1 MPDQDLGADHR
12 RQKRVTPAE
21 SERAPAATKGDSKVL
36 NEAQAGH
43 EPIGGADASAS
54 LSAKF
59 AKDSA
64 ATRALA
70 KEKLFNG
77 DSVVELREA
86 IRAKL
91 VYALGKTPESARDRD
106 WFAATALA
114 LRDRVID
121 ACHEG
126 TGGKVPEKRVYYLSL
141 EFLIGRLLSD
151 AMNNLRLV
159 ETTKLALK
167 DLGVQ
172 LSEVEEAE
180 PDAALGNGGLGRL
193 AACFMESMASLSI
206 PAIGYGIRYDHGIFR
221 QSMEDGW
228 QREAPET
235 WLEEGNPWEF
245 PRPESTYRIG
255 FGGHVTMSANGDQIR
270 RHWHPAETVNAVAYD
285 IPVVG
290 WRGKHVN
297 QLRLW
302 KAEADAP
309 VELARFNGGD
319 HVGAVAGRARA
330 ESISRVL
337 YPSDSSAEG
346 QELRLRQEYFFTSA
360 SLQDLVRRHLNER
373 GDLRSLPDHA
383 AIQLNDTHPA
393 IAVPEL
399 MRILMEEHD
408 FSYEDAWHITTNT
421 LGYTNHT
428 LLPEALETWPVD
440 LMERLLPRH
449 MQIIYL
455 INWTHLEEQ
464 ARQGKS
470 DSAHVA
476 AVSLID
482 ESHGK
487 RVRMGHLAF
496 HGSRRVNGVSAL
508 HSELLKTTVFKPM
521 HELEPDKILN
531 KTNGITFRRWLH
543 NANPELTALA
553 VETVGEEVLD
563 DPELLTGLADHA
575 DDPDFRK
582 RYAAVRR
589 VRKRKLAQVIVE
601 RTGISVDPSA
611 LFDVQIKRI
620 HEYKRQLLNLIET
633 VALYQAIKEAPHKDW
648 TPRVK
653 IFGGKAAPSYVQAKL
668 IIKLANDIAR
678 TINDDA
684 DVAGRLKL
692 VFLPNYS
699 VSLAEAIIPAADLS
713 EQISTAGME
722 ASGTGNMKL
731 ALNGALTV
739 GTLDGANI
747 EIRDHV
753 GADNIF
759 IFGLDA
765 VGVQARVGESA
776 YAQRAIAASPRLA
789 KALDAIGSGVFSP
802 DERGRFGSLVDGVRY
817 HDPYLISV
825 DFDDYWRVQREI
837 DAAWKRPAT
846 WWRAA
851 ILNTARMAWF
861 SSDRSMRE
869 YAAEIWRVKVD

>member
-1 MPDQDLGADHR
+1 M
-12 RQKRVTPAE
+12 
-21 SERAPAATKGDSKVL
+21 KGDTDVL
-36 NEAQAGH
+36 NEALTALDRSGEAEAG
-43 EPIGGADASAS
+43 A
-54 LSAKF
+54 AKPSKL
-59 AKDSA
+59 AP
-64 ATRALA
+64 ATRAA
-70 KEKLFNG
+70 ITEKIFAG
-77 DSVVELREA
+77 DAVAELREA

-91 VYALGKTPESARDRD
+91 TYALGKAPENARERD
-106 WFAATALA
+106 WFAAAALA
-114 LRDRVID
+114 LRDRIVD
-121 ACHEG
+121 ASHEG
-126 TGGKVPEKRVYYLSL
+126 TGSTVPNKRVYYLSL

-151 AMNNLRLV
+151 AMNNLGLV
-159 ETTKLALK
+159 ETTRLALR
-167 DLGVQ
+167 DLGVD
-172 LSEVEEAE
+172 LGEVEEAE

-221 QSMEDGW
+221 QSLEDGW

-235 WLEEGNPWEF
+235 WLAEGNPWEF
-245 PRPESTYRIG
+245 ARPETTYKIG
-255 FGGHVTMSANGDQIR
+255 FGGHVTMTTHGDHLIR
-270 RHWHPAETVNAVAYD
+270 RHWKPSEAVNAVAYD
-285 IPVVG
+285 IPIVG
-290 WRGKHVN
+290 WRGRHVN
-297 QLRLW
+297 TLRLW
-302 KAEADAP
+302 KAESDAP
-309 VELARFNGGD
+309 VELARFNAGD

-330 ESISRVL
+330 EAISRVL

-360 SLQDLVRRHLNER
+360 SLQDLVRRHVAER
-373 GDLRSLPDHA
+373 GDLRTLPDHA

-399 MRILMEEHD
+399 MRLLLEEHD
-408 FSYEDAWHITTNT
+408 FLWEDAWHVTTQT
-421 LGYTNHT
+421 LNYTNHT
-428 LLPEALETWPVD
+428 LLPEALETWPVE

-455 INWTHLEEQ
+455 INWMHLEEQ
-464 ARQGKS
+464 GRQGLGGA
-470 DSAHVA
+470 AHIA

-482 ESHGK
+482 ESHGR
-487 RVRMGHLAF
+487 RVRMGPLAF

-508 HSELLKTTVFKPM
+508 HSALLKTTVFKD
-521 HELEPDKILN
+521 LNDIEPDKITN

-553 VETVGEEVLD
+553 VEAVGEGVLD
-563 DPELLTGLADHA
+563 DPEALRGLEAHA
-575 DDPDFRK
+575 DDAAFRK
-582 RYAAVRR
+582 RYAAMRR
-589 VRKRKLAQVIVE
+589 ARKKRLAAVVAE
-601 RTGISVDPSA
+601 RTGIIVDPAA

-620 HEYKRQLLNLIET
+620 HEYKRQLLNLVET
-633 VALYQAIKEAPHKDW
+633 VALYQAIKAHPEKDW

-653 IFGGKAAPSYVQAKL
+653 IFAGKSAPSYVQAKL
-668 IIKLANDIAR
+668 IIKLAGDIAR
-678 TINDDA
+678 VVNDDA

-699 VSLAEAIIPAADLS
+699 VSLAEVIIPGADLS

-765 VGVQARVGESA
+765 EGVRTRSA
-776 YAQRAIAASPRLA
+776 EPAYSQKAIAASPRLA
-789 KALDAIGSGVFSP
+789 AALDAIGSGAFSP
-802 DERGRFGSLVDGVRY
+802 DEPRRFAPLIDELR
-817 HDPYLISV
+817 HRDHYLTTV
-825 DFDDYWRVQREI
+825 DFDDYWRAQREI

-846 WWRAA
+846 WWRSA
-851 ILNTARMAWF
+851 ILNTARMGWF

-869 YAAEIWRVKVD
+869 YADEIWRLQLT

>member
-1 MPDQDLGADHR
+1 M
-12 RQKRVTPAE
+12 
-21 SERAPAATKGDSKVL
+21 L
-36 NEAQAGH
+36 NENL
-43 EPIGGADASAS
+43 IRRDDASAANVPNQKQTS
-54 LSAKF
+54 E
-59 AKDSA
+59 
-64 ATRALA
+64 ALA
-70 KEKLFNG
+70 APARTIPTKVTSGN
-77 DSVVELREA
+77 DVADLREA
-86 IRAKL
+86 ILAKL
-91 VYALGKTPESARDRD
+91 AYVIGKAPSNARERD

-114 LRDRVID
+114 LRDRIVD
-121 ACHEG
+121 ACVDNERA
-126 TGGKVPEKRVYYLSL
+126 VPNKRVYYLSL

-151 AMNNLRLV
+151 AMNNLGLV
-159 ETTKLALK
+159 ATTRAALRELGV
-167 DLGVQ
+167 DLGD
-172 LSEVEEAE
+172 VEAAE

-206 PAIGYGIRYDHGIFR
+206 PAIGYGIRYDHGLFR
-221 QSMEDGW
+221 QSLEDGW
-228 QREAPET
+228 QKEAPET
-235 WLEEGNPWEF
+235 WLAEGNPWEF
-245 PRPESTYRIG
+245 VRPEATYTIG
-255 FGGHVTMSANGDQIR
+255 FGGHVTMSSVTEGVIR
-270 RHWHPAETVNAVAYD
+270 RHWCPAETVRAVAHD
-285 IPVVG
+285 VPVVG
-290 WRGKHVN
+290 WRGRHVN
-297 QLRLW
+297 TLRLW
-302 KAEADAP
+302 KAEAETP
-309 VELARFNGGD
+309 VELERFNGGD

-330 ESISRVL
+330 EAISRVL

-360 SLQDLVRRHLNER
+360 SLQDLLRRHVAER

-399 MRILMEEHD
+399 MRLLLEDHGLNW
-408 FSYEDAWHITTNT
+408 EDAWHITTHT

-428 LLPEALETWPVD
+428 LLPEALETWPVE
-440 LMERLLPRH
+440 LMERVLPRH

-455 INWTHLEEQ
+455 INWMHLEEQ
-464 ARQGKS
+464 GKQGRGTAEQLAS
-470 DSAHVA
+470 
-476 AVSLID
+476 VSLID

-496 HGSRRVNGVSAL
+496 LGARRVNGVSAL
-508 HSELLKTTVFKPM
+508 HTDLMRSTVFKDL
-521 HELEPDKILN
+521 HALDTDKIVN

-553 VETVGEEVLD
+553 VEAVGPEVLD
-563 DPELLTGLADHA
+563 HPERLAGLADMA
-575 DDPDFRK
+575 SDSGFQA
-582 RYAAVRR
+582 RYAAMRR
-589 VRKRKLAQVIVE
+589 GRKLALARVVAE
-601 RTGISVDPSA
+601 RTGIVVDPSA

-620 HEYKRQLLNLIET
+620 HEYKRQLLNVIET
-633 VALYQAIKEAPHKDW
+633 VALYQAIKADPTADW

-668 IIKLANDIAR
+668 IIKLACDVAR
-678 TINDDA
+678 IVNADP
-684 DVAGRLKL
+684 DVAGRLK
-692 VFLPNYS
+692 VAFLPNYS

-731 ALNGALTV
+731 ALNGALTI

-765 VGVQARVGESA
+765 AGVQARMGEPN
-776 YAQRAIAASPRLA
+776 YAEAAIAASPRLKA
-789 KALDAIGSGVFSP
+789 ALDIIEAGGFSP
-802 DERGRFGSLVDGVRY
+802 EEPGRFQAIVDDLRRNDRY
-817 HDPYLISV
+817 LLTA
-825 DFDDYWRVQREI
+825 DFDDYWRAQRAV
-837 DAAWKRPAT
+837 DAAWNDPKA

-869 YAAEIWRVKVD
+869 YAEEIWRVRVA